1 MAQPVKL
8 ILEEKGQV
16 QPFEFE
22 LEVVSVGR
30 TADNAIK
37 VSDAMSSRHHCQ
49 VSRDGHSFVVED
61 LKSRNGT
68 KLNGKPLSNPVPL
81 SPGDRIQIGDST
93 IHFQERRAS
102 GAGKRASKRSA
113 PASGGGASGPATLG
127 NTQLRVTAGEEVG
140 RVVSVAQA
148 PLMFGRKPGIA
159 VRLKDHDISNEHC
172 MVMEEEGALQIVDLG
187 STNGT
192 FLNGERIRGR
202 GALVLGS
209 TLQLG
214 ATLTFAVEPVGASA
228 LEAQETIGPATKKP
242 KKKKPAADS
251 EVPLDAIE
259 EIEDLDA
266 LDDDDDDDD
275 EPAAP
280 PPKRPSKRQPPKSDR
295 AARVPKS
302 DRAARIPKSDR
313 VRAKSDDAEADAL
326 VAQETKGLASVTLGE
341 GIERGEARLQ
351 GGGGGAAGAI
361 GVVLALLGVLASVG
375 IAMERVFRGPP
386 QTEIAAEENLVTN
399 WSFEDLEGGGFK
411 GWELFA
417 AGARRLGKGEVRY
430 GKSALGL
437 GLTEAAPRAEFRTAG
452 KLGVKPGNRYRV
464 RAQVSLTRG
473 AAAAFRIEWSAED
486 KPGFSRQSVFV
497 AGPPAG
503 EERSWEPLE
512 GVVVAPPGAKTA
524 HLIGVGLLTQGQA
537 SGEVRFDRIQV
548 LLSEDADE
556 PFELDGPGGYA
567 LRLDARGGA
576 SLIKSGE
583 VAISEFGLTLD
594 PNDPLTVQSAASID
608 QPLASQT
615 DESLLA
621 LASLRDPHSGQ
632 PVEYTFS
639 CRPSAQGQRLRWA
652 VPAKERVR
660 PLHLTCV
667 LPRLQD
673 LQPLELDGRAV
684 RALPERGLEYQGVRE
699 IAWGTAPKQV
709 SINFTAPAKVT
720 LRPSGGGEAVL
731 SALIEPTQLANGQ
744 LEIGFDLEGAS
755 QRARQ
760 GLAALLAKARTAQ
773 RLGKLSEAM
782 NAYQEIN
789 RRYQH
794 DKTGVAAANKG
805 LQELNQSGQ
814 RLVQVIRWA
823 AKEAERAPAPELLTS
838 ARSALAELAKA
849 FPDSN
854 LLGEGKQ
861 ALKSVEDVILGQARA
876 RQATEVG
883 RFLARG
889 RALRRD
895 GHVNIA
901 REIYSHV
908 LEHYGPEISGV
919 DEARTLLEALPPE
932 EGQ

>member
-1 MAQPVKL
+1 MVQPVKL
-8 ILEEKGQV
+8 ILEEKGRL
-16 QPFEFE
+16 QPFEFDV
-22 LEVVSVGR
+22 EVVSVGR
-30 TADNAIK
+30 TADNSIK
-37 VSDAMSSRHHCQ
+37 ISDAMSSRHHCQ
-49 VSRDGHSFVVED
+49 VSRDGQSFVVED

-68 KLNGKPLSNPVPL
+68 KLNGKPLSDPVPL

-113 PASGGGASGPATLG
+113 SPSAGGPATLG

-140 RVVSVAQA
+140 RVVTVPQA

-172 MVMEEEGALQIVDLG
+172 MVMEEGGSLQIVDLG

-202 GALVLGS
+202 GALTLGS
-209 TLQLG
+209 KLQLG
-214 ATLTFAVEPVGASA
+214 ATLTFAVEEVGASA
-228 LEAQETIGPATKKP
+228 LEAQETVAPP
-242 KKKKPAADS
+242 KKAAPKKAAADS

-266 LDDDDDDDD
+266 LDDDEDD
-275 EPAAP
+275 EPA

-295 AARVPKS
+295 QARKGT
-302 DRAARIPKSDR
+302 PKSDR
-313 VRAKSDDAEADAL
+313 VAAEGGDAAADAL
-326 VAQETKGLASVTLGE
+326 VAQETQGLASVTLGE

-351 GGGGGAAGAI
+351 GGGGSAAGAI

-375 IAMERVFRGPP
+375 IAMERVFKGPP
-386 QTEIAAEENLVTN
+386 QTELAAEENLVTN
-399 WSFEDLEGGGFK
+399 WSFEDTEGGGFK

-437 GLTEAAPRAEFRTAG
+437 GLTESEPRAEFRTAG

-524 HLIGVGLLTQGQA
+524 QLIGVGLLTQGQA

-583 VAISEFGLTLD
+583 VAISEFGLALD
-594 PNDPLTVQSAASID
+594 PNDPLTTQSAASID

-621 LASLRDPHSGQ
+621 LASLRDPHSGE

-639 CRPSAQGQRLRWA
+639 CRPSARGQRLRWA

-660 PLHLTCV
+660 SLYLTCV

-699 IAWGTAPKQV
+699 IAWGSDRKQV
-709 SINFTAPAKVT
+709 SINFTSPAKVT
-720 LRPSGGGEAVL
+720 LRPSGGGESVL

-744 LEIGFDLEGAS
+744 LEIGFDLESAS

-782 NAYQEIN
+782 KAYQEVK
-789 RRYQH
+789 RRYPH
-794 DKTGVAAANKG
+794 EKAGVASASEG
-805 LQELNQSGQ
+805 LVELNASGQ

-823 AKEAERAPAPELLTS
+823 ASEAERAPAPELLAA
-838 ARSALAELAKA
+838 ARSALAELGQA

-861 ALKSVEDVILGQARA
+861 AMKSVEDVILGEARA

-908 LEHYGPEISGV
+908 LEHYGPEVPGV
-919 DEARTLLEALPPE
+919 DEARTLLDALPPE
-932 EGQ
+932 EDQ

>member
-1 MAQPVKL
+1 MARPVKL
-8 ILEEKGQV
+8 ILEEKGEI
-16 QPFEFE
+16 QPFDFD

-49 VSRDGHSFVVED
+49 VSRDGQSFVVED

-68 KLNGKPLSNPVPL
+68 KLNGKPLSQPVPL
-81 SPGDRIQIGDST
+81 HAGDRIQIGETT
-93 IHFQERRAS
+93 IHFLERRAS
-102 GAGKRASKRSA
+102 GGGKRASKRSS
-113 PASGGGASGPATLG
+113 ASSGPATLG
-127 NTQLRVTAGEEVG
+127 NAQLRVTAGEEVG
-140 RVVSVAQA
+140 RVITLTEA

-192 FLNGERIRGR
+192 FLKGERIRGR
-202 GALVLGS
+202 GPLE
-209 TLQLG
+209 LG
-214 ATLTFAVEPVGASA
+214 ATLRLGASLTFAVEPVGASA
-228 LEAQETIGPATKKP
+228 LEAQDTVGPPRKKP
-242 KKKKPAADS
+242 AKKNPAKKAAPAADS
-251 EVPLDAIE
+251 EVPLNAIE
-259 EIEDLDA
+259 EIDDLDA
-266 LDDDDDDDD
+266 LDDDLDDDD
-275 EPAAP
+275 EASEEAP
-280 PPKRPSKRQPPKSDR
+280 PPKRPSKRQAPKSDR
-295 AARVPKS
+295 QAPKS
-302 DRAARIPKSDR
+302 DRQAPKSDR
-313 VRAKSDDAEADAL
+313 VAQGGDAEADAI
-326 VAQETKGLASVTLGE
+326 VARETMGLASVTLGE

-351 GGGGGAAGAI
+351 GGGGSAAGAV

-375 IAMERVFRGPP
+375 IAMERVFKGPP
-386 QTEIAAEENLVTN
+386 QTEISAEENLVAN
-399 WSFEDLEGGGFK
+399 WSFEESESGAFS

-417 AGARRLGKGEVRY
+417 AGARSLPASEVRY

-437 GLTEAAPRAEFRTAG
+437 ALTEAAPRAEFRTQG

-464 RAQVSLTRG
+464 RAQVSLTKG
-473 AAAAFRIEWSAED
+473 AAAAFRVEWSAED
-486 KPGFSRQSVFV
+486 KSGFSRQSVFV

-503 EERSWEPLE
+503 EERAWEALE

-524 HLIGVGLLTQGQA
+524 HLIGVGLLTKGHA

-548 LLSEDADE
+548 LLSEDADQ

-567 LRLDARGGA
+567 LRLDARGAA

-583 VAISEFGLTLD
+583 VAIGEFGLTLD
-594 PNDPLTVQSAASID
+594 PNDPLTAQSAASID

-621 LASLRDPHSGQ
+621 LASLRDPHTGQ

-639 CRPSAQGQRLRWA
+639 ARPSATGQRLRWA

-660 PLHLTCV
+660 PLYLTCV

-699 IAWGTAPKQV
+699 IAWGKAPKQV
-709 SINFTAPAKVT
+709 SINFSGPCKVT

-731 SALIEPTQLANGQ
+731 SALIEPNQLANGQ

-760 GLAALLAKARTAQ
+760 GLAGLLAKAKTAQ
-773 RLGKLSEAM
+773 RLGKMAEAM
-782 NAYQEIN
+782 SAYQDI
-789 RRYQH
+789 RKRYQH
-794 DKTGVAAANKG
+794 DTAGVAAADEG
-805 LQELNQSGQ
+805 LKELNLSGQ
-814 RLVQVIRWA
+814 RLVEVIRWA
-823 AKEAERAPAPELLTS
+823 AAEAERAPAPELLS
-838 ARSALAELAKA
+838 AARSALAELAQA
-849 FPDSN
+849 FPDTA

-861 ALKSVEDVILGQARA
+861 AMKSVEDVILGKARA

-883 RFLARG
+883 GFLARG

-895 GHVNIA
+895 GHTNIA
-901 REIYSHV
+901 REIYTHLV
-908 LEHYGPEISGV
+908 ENYGPDIPGI

-932 EGQ
+932 ESQ